1 MGGLC
6 SKSEKGDKAFTKSK
20 VGGGHYDDNHKSGG
34 GGGGNN
40 HKKQHTSDLATAAAR
55 EGMEKKKQ
63 EEPVAAAA
71 DAAAGAGEGNSPDD
85 FYDGI
90 PRYSDSLHHK
100 SRSVRSRQGAV
111 AKVGWLMLPFPFCLI
126 TCCFCAQSMD

>member
-71 DAAAGAGEGNSPDD
+71 AAAGAGEGNSPDD